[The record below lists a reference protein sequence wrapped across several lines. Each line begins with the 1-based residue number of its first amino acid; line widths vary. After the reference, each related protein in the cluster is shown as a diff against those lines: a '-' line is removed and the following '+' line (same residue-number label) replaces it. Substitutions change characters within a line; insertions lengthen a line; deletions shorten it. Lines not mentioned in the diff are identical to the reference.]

1 MVLKVRVLMCGYYDY
16 DGQHRGLIASLY
28 ACLEP
33 GTDFEIGNKLFG
45 FGHRTSGGFTP
56 NNSAF

>member
-1 MVLKVRVLMCGYYDY
+1 MCGYCDY
-16 DGQHRGLIASLY
+16 NGQHRGLIASLY